1 MTGPGDQRTVG
12 QQRLR
17 LWLSWLLVIVLLGYG
32 VVQTART
39 AINLFTH

>member
-1 MTGPGDQRTVG
+1 MTRDENQPAVG

-17 LWLSWLLVIVLLGYG
+17 LWASWLLVVVLLGYG

-39 AINLFTH
+39 AVNLFTH